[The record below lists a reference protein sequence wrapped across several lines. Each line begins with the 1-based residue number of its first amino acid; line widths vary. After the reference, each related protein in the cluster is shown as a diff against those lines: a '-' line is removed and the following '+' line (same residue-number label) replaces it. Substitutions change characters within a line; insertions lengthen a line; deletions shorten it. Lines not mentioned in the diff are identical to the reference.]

1 MYSGNGKK
9 ETIKFLVDSYPMP
22 KVSLSLNDKLISS
35 DLYSFEEIKENARKV
50 FEKKINFK

>member
-1 MYSGNGKK
+1 LYSGNGKK

>member
-50 FEKKINFK
+50 FEKKNKF